1 MKKKNFDLQ
10 LFAEVVDGAATPP
23 VTAEGNDDGAAAEQD
38 KAGKDTKSG
47 KDTEEKKYSD
57 KDLDE
62 IIGKKFAKWQKDQ
75 EKKVDEAKKLAAMNE
90 QQKAEYERD
99 QLQKQLD
106 EYKRKDTLSEMTKT
120 ARKMLTD
127 AGISVS
133 DEILSILVT
142 TDAEKTKAAVDS
154 YSKAFTKA
162 VEDAVKERLKGNPPT
177 KGTGGGTA
185 TMTKAEIMAIKD
197 PELRQQ
203 KMLENKH
210 LFNF

>member
-1 MKKKNFDLQ
+1 MKKKNLYLQ
-10 LFAEVVDGAATPP
+10 LFAEGEGAAADP
-23 VTAEGNDDGAAAEQD
+23 VPAEGNDNGAATD
-38 KAGKDTKSG
+38 KEKAAKDTTSG

-120 ARKMLTD
+120 ARNMLTD
-127 AGISVS
+127 AGISAS
-133 DEILSILVT
+133 DEILSILVS
-142 TDAEKTKAAVDS
+142 TDAEKTKIAVDS
-154 YSKAFTKA
+154 YAKVFNEA
-162 VEDAVKERLKGNPPT
+162 VESAVKERLKGNPPT